1 MRRWKSRAKQAPD
14 PARSELTGD
23 FAKDRIKGG
32 QIGQRM
38 EIWMKVCVLRSKV
51 KVVCSRMHRAVLRR
65 KHLKGKKRKECT
77 SAGSR
82 VVKGF
87 EQMGISIIC
96 GAESSW
102 PRHRPPVLISFFW
115 TACVD
120 SLLCFPCFM
129 KHVRVFECD
138 SIIVVPLCSDDD
150 PRDRKSVV

>member
-1 MRRWKSRAKQAPD
+1 
-14 PARSELTGD
+14 
-23 FAKDRIKGG
+23 
-32 QIGQRM
+32 
-38 EIWMKVCVLRSKV
+38 MKVCVLRSKV

-102 PRHRPPVLISFFW
+102 PRHRPPVLISFFLNSVCGL
-115 TACVD
+115 APV
-120 SLLCFPCFM
+120 FPLFYETC
-129 KHVRVFECD
+129 
-138 SIIVVPLCSDDD
+138 
-150 PRDRKSVV
+150 